1 MKVSSQ
7 IWSTC
12 GKPLFEKWQPDDPR
26 SQAFVHVVHG
36 VGYPHAH
43 SLIQASGA
51 GAEFIYMDSQE
62 SGCLSRF
69 PQFQSIP
76 DPQGVN
82 IAGQAETAKQALYA
96 TDGPLLGREVTVSLG
111 FLHAEGGGQGPRVPP
126 EAVPE
131 VADYD
136 IFQGGVAVGDAV
148 KQVCGRAVSWAVWDL
163 FGDPDTT
170 RFSPTSHEGRGS
182 DSDEISPLQLNKA
195 RYQEGDRRMV
205 GSLLIRIL
213 T

>member
-12 GKPLFEKWQPDDPR
+12 SKPLFEKWQLDDPR
-26 SQAFVHVVHG
+26 SQVLVHVVHG
-36 VGYPHAH
+36 VGYPHTH

-76 DPQGVN
+76 DPQSVN
-82 IAGQAETAKQALYA
+82 IAGQAEAAKQALH
-96 TDGPLLGREVTVSLG
+96 TPDGPLLGREVTVSLG

-131 VADYD
+131 VTDYD

-148 KQVCGRAVSWAVWDL
+148 KQVCGRALPWAVCD
-163 FGDPDTT
+163 FFSDPDTAC
-170 RFSPTSHEGRGS
+170 FSPTGHEGGGS
-182 DSDEISPLQLNKA
+182 DSDEVPPLQLNKT
-195 RYQEGDRRMV
+195 R
-205 GSLLIRIL
+205 
-213 T
+213 